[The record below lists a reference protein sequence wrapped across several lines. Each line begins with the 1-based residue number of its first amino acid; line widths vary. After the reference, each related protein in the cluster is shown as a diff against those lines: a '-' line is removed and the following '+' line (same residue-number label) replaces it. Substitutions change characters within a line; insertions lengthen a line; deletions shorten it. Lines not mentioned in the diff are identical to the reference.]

1 MMTWMIVLIVL
12 VVLFALV
19 ATLLSLQ
26 VVLEINS
33 ERGVYLAGVRNFCYF
48 QVLPGEWKA
57 VLRIAWWKREISWSW
72 LSKRRVRKAEKRRK
86 RTGKLG
92 PATAWRKARRL
103 LQSFRIRR
111 FRLNIDTD
119 DYILNA
125 YLFPLFVFLNGKN
138 RRLAI
143 NFQGLTVV
151 DILVTNR
158 VWKILWALIR

>member
-12 VVLFALV
+12 FILFALAAV
-19 ATLLSLQ
+19 FLSLP
-26 VVLEINS
+26 VVVEVNS

-48 QVLPGEWKA
+48 QVLPGEWRG
-57 VLRIAWWKREISWSW
+57 VFRIAWWKREISWDW
-72 LSKRRVRKAEKRRK
+72 LGKRRVRPAKKRRK
-86 RTGKLG
+86 IG
-92 PATAWRKARRL
+92 PVTAGRKAWRL
-103 LQSFRIRR
+103 LKSFRVRR

-125 YLFPLFVFLNGKN
+125 YLFPLFVFLNGEN
-138 RRLAI
+138 RRLAV
-143 NFQGLTVV
+143 NYQGLTVV